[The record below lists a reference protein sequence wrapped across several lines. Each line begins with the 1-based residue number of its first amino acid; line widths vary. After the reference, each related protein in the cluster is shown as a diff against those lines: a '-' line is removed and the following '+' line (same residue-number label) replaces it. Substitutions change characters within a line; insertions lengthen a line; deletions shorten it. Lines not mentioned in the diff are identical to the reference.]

1 LVDADADFEA
11 FLRQHAGER
20 GYKHVVV
27 IRGNHITGVVRVNIG
42 RHGLEAAYA
51 GVCFGDVA
59 QRNFTLAREAD
70 IMFDVVQRMV
80 RRDATM
86 AVVTNRGGR
95 WRPLQIVGIITKEHI
110 ADSVAESIKPFG

>member
-1 LVDADADFEA
+1 M
-11 FLRQHAGER
+11 RRHGQHAGER

-27 IRGNHITGVVRVNIG
+27 TRGNHIAGVMRVNTG
-42 RHGLEAAYA
+42 LRHGSEAAYA

-70 IMFDVVQRMV
+70 IMFDVVQRMA

-86 AVVTNRGGR
+86 AVVTNGDGR
-95 WRPLQIVGIITKEHI
+95 WPPLQIVGITTKEHI
-110 ADSVAESIKPFG
+110 ADSVTESIKPFG